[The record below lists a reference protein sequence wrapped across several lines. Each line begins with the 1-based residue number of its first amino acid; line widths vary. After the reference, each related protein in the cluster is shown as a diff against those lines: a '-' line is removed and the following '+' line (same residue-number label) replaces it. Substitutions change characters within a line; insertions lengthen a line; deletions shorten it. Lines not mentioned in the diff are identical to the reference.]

1 MNSCRCNSAHQIPSP
16 PKQKRT
22 PMHGAY
28 FVRKKILHFLPM
40 TETYWRKV
48 NPENKE
54 KVLVILIPS

>member
-1 MNSCRCNSAHQIPSP
+1 
-16 PKQKRT
+16 
-22 PMHGAY
+22 MHGAY
-28 FVRKKILHFLPM
+28 FVTKKILHFLPM